1 MDLENNRSSAMKS
14 FGECPIFV
22 KNCKST
28 HFKDYELEDEA
39 EERGRDKIM
48 KELGCLVERLL
59 NNFEK
64 DK

>member
-1 MDLENNRSSAMKS
+1 MKS